1 MLETSVFRIAGLE
14 DQEIWDIGERE
25 VAVARSNKHL
35 HGRADILSA
44 NVLEKGLNVNPD
56 KPPSRHANIMGWPEE
71 ESRRISI
78 AQKLA
83 ADAQLH
89 LK

>member
-14 DQEIWDIGERE
+14 DQEIWDIGERD
-25 VAVARSNKHL
+25 VAQKSNRHL
-35 HGRADILSA
+35 HGRADILA
-44 NVLEKGLNVNPD
+44 DKVLGKGLNVNPD

-71 ESRRISI
+71 ESRRMSI
-78 AQKLA
+78 AQELA
-83 ADAQLH
+83 ADSQLH